1 MKKTVLCFLE
11 LIGCRIPEGRMGL
24 GVSLLHPSARTLLER
39 FGFER
44 VNFEVRRYDKTYES
58 LAVMGSLSEPNGG
71 EI

>member
-24 GVSLLHPSARTLLER
+24 GVSLLDPSARTLLER

-44 VNFEVRRYDKTYES
+44 VNLEVRRYDKAYES
-58 LAVMGSLSEPNGG
+58 LVYR
-71 EI
+71 

>member
-1 MKKTVLCFLE
+1 MTFLE

-44 VNFEVRRYDKTYES
+44 VNLEVRRYDKAYES
-58 LAVMGSLSEPNGG
+58 LVYR
-71 EI
+71 